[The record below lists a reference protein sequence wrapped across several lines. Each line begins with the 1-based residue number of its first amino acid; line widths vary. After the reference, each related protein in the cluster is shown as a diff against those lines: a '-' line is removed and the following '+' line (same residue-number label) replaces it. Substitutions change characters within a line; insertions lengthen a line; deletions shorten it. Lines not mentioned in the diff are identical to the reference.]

1 MSEVLSMGFDT
12 CMSTLAPSI
21 YNPVNVLLQTN
32 PDTDTKNMTKCSF
45 STLMFSIGIWYTH
58 CCMHNPPDT
67 GQGCLVARDQE

>member
-32 PDTDTKNMTKCSF
+32 PDADTDQMQLQDVLYMNLVYTLLHAQ
-45 STLMFSIGIWYTH
+45 STRYR
-58 CCMHNPPDT
+58 T
-67 GQGCLVARDQE
+67 GLFDG